1 MGTLHHGPAYP
12 HTNMLNIIRVEV
24 VKLMY
29 ISRTR
34 EGLNKEFGIFI
45 LRSTVLKM
53 EFILFET
60 TSKMASNK
68 RMWYQPK
75 YKIR

>member
-1 MGTLHHGPAYP
+1 
-12 HTNMLNIIRVEV
+12 
-24 VKLMY
+24 MY

-75 YKIR
+75 YKFVNGFQRPTFVSLRLTEYKSSV